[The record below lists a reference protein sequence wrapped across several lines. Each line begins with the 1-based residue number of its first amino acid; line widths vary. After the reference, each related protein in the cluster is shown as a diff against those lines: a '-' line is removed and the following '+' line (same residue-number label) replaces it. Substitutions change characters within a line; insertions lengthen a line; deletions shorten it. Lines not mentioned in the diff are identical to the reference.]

1 MYLQSYK
8 YWFETNKILMK
19 ILVIGSGGREHAI
32 IRAFKQSKRETEIFC
47 ANGNAGISEIAECVN
62 ISPTDID
69 ALADFAEKEQIDL
82 TFVGGET
89 SLALGIVDE
98 FEKRGLKVIGAS
110 QAAARL
116 ESSKVFAKDFMKRH
130 NIPTAKYESA
140 NSAAEAVRILENGEF
155 GDENS
160 PVVIKADGLAAG
172 KGVVVANNRNEAIEA
187 VNSMVSGELIA
198 ADAARKI
205 VLEECLTGKEVSLL
219 MFADGKNFAL
229 MPPTRDHKRIG
240 EGDTGA
246 NTGGMGT
253 ITDSSLLTADETQII
268 ADKIIKPTLEGAAAE
283 GFPFKG
289 ILFLGLMLTDSGIKV
304 LEYNVRFGDPETQA
318 IMVNLETDLVE
329 ICEAINDQTLDKL
342 KIYWKEGSSAC
353 IILAAENYPRSPK
366 KGDVINGLNEAEK
379 QENIVVFHAGTSK
392 NKKGEFITNGGR
404 VLAVT
409 ATASNL
415 SNALHRAYKAVN
427 EIEWEG
433 MQYRSDIGKM

>member
-1 MYLQSYK
+1 
-8 YWFETNKILMK
+8 MK
-19 ILVIGSGGREHAI
+19 IFVIGSGGREHAI
-32 IRAFKQSKRETEIFC
+32 IWAFKQSETETKIFC
-47 ANGNAGISEIAECVN
+47 ANGNAGIAEIADCIN

-69 ALADFAEKEQIDL
+69 ALADFAEQEQIDL

-98 FEKRGLKVIGAS
+98 FEKRGLKVIGAT
-110 QAAARL
+110 QAAAQL

-130 NIPTAKYESA
+130 KIPTAKYSSA
-140 NSAAEAVRILENGEF
+140 NSAEEAIEVLKRGDF

-172 KGVVVANNRNEAIEA
+172 KGVVVAKNKNEAIKA
-187 VNSMVSGELIA
+187 IYSMVSGELIA

-219 MFADGKNFAL
+219 MFTDGKNFAL

-253 ITDSSLLTADETQII
+253 ITDASLLTAAETQLIK
-268 ADKIIKPTLEGAAAE
+268 DEIIKPTLKGAAAE

-318 IMVNLETDLVE
+318 ILVNLETDLIE
-329 ICEAINDQTLDKL
+329 ICESLNNQTLNKL
-342 KIYWKEGSSAC
+342 IINWKEGSSAC
-353 IILAAENYPRSPK
+353 VILAAENYPKSPE
-366 KGDVINGLNEAEK
+366 KGDVINGLKEVEK
-379 QENIVVFHAGTSK
+379 QENVFVFHAGTSK
-392 NKKGEFITNGGR
+392 NVDGNFITNGGR
-404 VLAVT
+404 VLGVT

-427 EIEWEG
+427 EIDWKG
-433 MQYRSDIGKM
+433 MQYRRDIGK

>member
-1 MYLQSYK
+1 
-8 YWFETNKILMK
+8 MK

-32 IRAFKQSKRETEIFC
+32 IWAFKQSETETKIFC
-47 ANGNAGISEIAECVN
+47 ADGNAGIAEIADCID

-69 ALADFAEKEQIDL
+69 ALANFAEQEQIDL

-89 SLALGIVDE
+89 SLALGIVNE
-98 FEKRGLKVIGAS
+98 FEKRGLKVIGAT
-110 QAAARL
+110 QAAAQL
-116 ESSKVFAKDFMKRH
+116 ESSKVFAKDFMNRH
-130 NIPTAKYESA
+130 KIPTAKYASA
-140 NSAAEAVRILENGEF
+140 NSAEEAFEILKRGDF

-172 KGVVVANNRNEAIEA
+172 KGVVVAKNKNEAIKA
-187 VNSMVSGELIA
+187 IYSMVSGELIA

-205 VLEECLTGKEVSLL
+205 VLEECLIGKEVSLL
-219 MFADGKNFAL
+219 MFTDGKNFAL

-253 ITDSSLLTADETQII
+253 ITDTSLLTAAEIQLIKDE
-268 ADKIIKPTLEGAAAE
+268 IIKPTLEGAAAE

-318 IMVNLETDLVE
+318 ILVNLETDLIE
-329 ICEAINDQTLDKL
+329 ICESISNQTLNKL
-342 KIYWKEGSSAC
+342 IINWKEGSSAC
-353 IILAAENYPRSPK
+353 VILAAENYPKSPE
-366 KGDVINGLNEAEK
+366 KGDVINGLKEVGK
-379 QENIVVFHAGTSK
+379 QENVFVFHAGTSK
-392 NKKGEFITNGGR
+392 NVDGNFITNGGR
-404 VLAVT
+404 VLGVT

-427 EIEWEG
+427 EIDWKG
-433 MQYRSDIGKM
+433 MQYRRDIGK